1 MNRNRQHQREEGR
14 PDHAGEG
21 FHCGDHD
28 DPAGEPQQHNHRPE
42 SAQPARRDQSADLI
56 AILRSRHGTAATA
69 AQRPPSA
76 IQLRLRLSVAI
87 EDRFGNLRIWGRVD
101 GWFGRPHC
109 RPTALGRVQRA
120 IFRARL
126 RNLGYRADRHGI
138 TVTVI
143 EDHPDA
149 VTVLVRTSRRA
160 TGSRSGRPSNSRM
173 NSWA

>member
-14 PDHAGEG
+14 PDHVGEG

-76 IQLRLRLSVAI
+76 IQLRLGLSVAI
-87 EDRFGNLRIWGRVD
+87 EDRFGNLRIWG
-101 GWFGRPHC
+101 
-109 RPTALGRVQRA
+109 
-120 IFRARL
+120 
-126 RNLGYRADRHGI
+126 
-138 TVTVI
+138 
-143 EDHPDA
+143 
-149 VTVLVRTSRRA
+149 
-160 TGSRSGRPSNSRM
+160 
-173 NSWA
+173 